1 MKNDEHFGR
10 REFLATLGA
19 LSAVSAAGCAQ
30 SPVTTRATGQLPSR
44 GELVVRD
51 AFVLSMDPK
60 IGDLP
65 RGDVHV
71 RGGEIVAVGVKLAAP
86 GATEIDGRDMLV
98 MPGFVDTHWHLWT
111 SALRALV
118 RNDDAVSFGYFP
130 MTARLGPQFTPE
142 DCLRSASLG
151 IAEALHSGITTVH
164 DWNHNILSPAH
175 ADAGLRAIGEAGIRA
190 RFAYGYNGRLK
201 DAEPMD
207 LADLARVKSQLAA
220 SNERLITLGMSSR
233 GIAENADMI
242 RTRRLEWA
250 ATRKLG
256 LPITMHAGNTGQ
268 VALLEREGLL
278 GPDLQLVHPTMTSAA
293 EMKLLAASR
302 TSFSTSPVTET
313 RRTQE
318 RGDIQLMELLNARI
332 QVSLSVDHIAGLN
345 CDFFNQMRVL
355 HWNHQKRIGDKVPLS
370 TRRIVELATMDGA
383 RDLGLSDRIGS
394 LTPGKRADLI
404 MLRTNDI
411 NIAPVIDPTHSLVFA
426 AQPSNVD
433 TAMVDGRIL
442 MRGGKLTAMDENR
455 VVRDAAAAAMEL
467 QKRAGWP

>member
-1 MKNDEHFGR
+1 MSNERDIGR
-10 REFLATLGA
+10 REFLATVVALGA
-19 LSAVSAAGCAQ
+19 ASAAGCAQ
-30 SPVTTRATGQLPSR
+30 TSTIARASGPLPAR
-44 GELVVRD
+44 GEFVVRD

-71 RGGEIVAVGVKLAAP
+71 RAGRIVAVGPRLAAP
-86 GATEIDGRDMLV
+86 GAEEIAGRNMLV

-111 SALRALV
+111 SALRAMV
-118 RNDDAVSFGYFP
+118 RNDEAVKFGYFP
-130 MTARLGPQFTPE
+130 MTARLGPHFTPE
-142 DCLRSASLG
+142 DCFRSASLG

-201 DAEPMD
+201 PGETMD
-207 LADLARVKSQLAA
+207 LADLARVKNQLAA
-220 SNERLITLGMSSR
+220 SNERLTTLGMSSR
-233 GIAENADMI
+233 GISENAELI
-242 RTRRLEWA
+242 RTLRREWTE
-250 ATRKLG
+250 TRKLG
-256 LPITMHAGNTGQ
+256 LPITMHAGNSGQ

-278 GPDLQLVHPTMTSAA
+278 GPDVQLVHPTMTSAA
-293 EMKLLAASR
+293 EMKMLASRR

-313 RRTQE
+313 RRLQD
-318 RGDIQLMELLNARI
+318 RGDIQLLELLDAKV

-355 HWNHQKRIGDKVPLS
+355 HWNHMKRIGDKRPIA
-370 TRRIVELATMDGA
+370 TRRIVELATIDGA
-383 RDLGLSDRIGS
+383 RDLGIADRVGS

-404 MLRTNDI
+404 MLRTNDT
-411 NIAPVIDPTHSLVFA
+411 NIAPMIEPTHALVFA

-433 TAMVDGRIL
+433 TVMVDGRIL
-442 MRGGKLTAMDENR
+442 MRGGKLMAMDEDR
-455 VVRDAAAAAMEL
+455 VVREAADTALAL
-467 QKRAGWP
+467 RKRAGWP